1 MGGLLRREWQVLA
14 RNRAQVINPLAFLFL
29 AVMLFA
35 VGGPLDDNTRAEY
48 GGAVLWL
55 IVLLT
60 NMLSLDALFRRD
72 YDNGVLEQ
80 VLCSADVP
88 FLVILLR
95 IGMQWLST
103 GALVTL
109 LAPFLC
115 LLLGLPGHVTATAM
129 LALALGSPAISL
141 LGAVGAA
148 LTVGFSRGGILL
160 GLLVLPL
167 LLPVL
172 IFGTSAINQE
182 VAGITNNAQLYWLG
196 FISMVALTIGPF
208 ATTAGLRISLQM
220 Q

>member
-1 MGGLLRREWQVLA
+1 MGGLIRREWQVLA

-35 VGGPLDDNTRAEY
+35 VGGPLEDNTRAQY

-115 LLLGLPGHVTATAM
+115 LLLGLPGHVTVTAM